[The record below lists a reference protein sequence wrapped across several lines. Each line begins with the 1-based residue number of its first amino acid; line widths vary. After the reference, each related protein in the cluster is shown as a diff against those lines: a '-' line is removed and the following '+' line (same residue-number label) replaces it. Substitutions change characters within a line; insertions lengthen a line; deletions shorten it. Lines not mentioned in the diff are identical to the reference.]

1 MINIV
6 ETIQK
11 NIGFSALEKIDPN
24 TQDVKSKEK
33 AYQTNS
39 LGQAA
44 IPSVI
49 CAMVNYILLNKPSK
63 SFLEQKNFVLL
74 LTIFDNKLPEI
85 IERISEY
92 AGVAITNT
100 EQEMIFIANET
111 ARVILEN
118 THNDNEVYQFA
129 SQHKNE
135 VLLYL
140 PAALRTG
147 ELLNNNN
154 LDDRTNKMEGPI
166 SSLMHSIEKNFS

>member
-1 MINIV
+1 MNIV

-11 NIGFSALEKIDPN
+11 NLGFTKLEKIDPN

-49 CAMVNYILLNKPSK
+49 CALLNYILLNRPDR

-74 LTIFDNKLPEI
+74 LTIFNDKLPKI
-85 IERISEY
+85 VERVSEY
-92 AGVAITNT
+92 AGVATTNT
-100 EQEMIFIANET
+100 EQEMTFIVNET

-118 THNDNEVYQFA
+118 VHTAEELHQFA
-129 SQHKNE
+129 VHHKNE

-140 PAALRTG
+140 PAVLRTG
-147 ELLNNNN
+147 ELLNNDN
-154 LDDRTNKMEGPI
+154 LDDGTNKMEGPI
-166 SSLMHSIEKNFS
+166 SNLMHRIEKSFN